1 MKASNYQEIAKA
13 AILAGGLAAAGVL
26 SVGESAQAQ
35 FIGTASQSRVSAAVT
50 SILTDGNT
58 AATNSYAVEQVLPSS
73 DYVFSSPI
81 TVTVSYATTVYVGAN
96 SSVVSPVI
104 TSAQLSAVVTLNT
117 STTPSVERATATA
130 ISGAQAASRYGD
142 VSGIV
147 RAWTAGTSVLD

>member
-1 MKASNYQEIAKA
+1 MKASNYQGIARG

-26 SVGESAQAQ
+26 SVGDSAQAQ
-35 FIGTASQSRVSAAVT
+35 FIGTASQSRVSGATT

-58 AATNSYAVEQVLPSS
+58 AATNSFAIEQVLPSS

-81 TVTVSYATTVYVGAN
+81 SVQISYDTLDKDKNFVAITGAVLTATVEVN
-96 SSVVSPVI
+96 SG
-104 TSAQLSAVVTLNT
+104 TQLT
-117 STTPSVERATATA
+117 VERATADA
-130 ISGAQAASRYGD
+130 ISQAAAASQFGD

>member
-35 FIGTASQSRVSAAVT
+35 FIGIESQSRVSAAVT
-50 SILTDGNT
+50 SILTDGNA
-58 AATNSYAVEQVLPSS
+58 AATNSFAVEQVVPAA
-73 DYVFSSPI
+73 DYVFTGTV
-81 TVTVSYATTVYVGAN
+81 TVTVSYATQNINAQTVVA
-96 SSVVSPVI
+96 I
-104 TSAQLSAVVTLNT
+104 TSGQLSAING
-117 STTPSVERATATA
+117 SNAGQGSVERATAAA
-130 ISGAQAASRYGD
+130 ISAASGVSRFGD

>member
-35 FIGTASQSRVSAAVT
+35 FIGATSQSRVSAAVT
-50 SILTDGNT
+50 SIVTDGNA
-58 AATNSYAVEQVLPSS
+58 AATNSFAVEQVLPSA
-73 DYVFSSPI
+73 DYVFTGPV
-81 TVTVSYATTVYVGAN
+81 TVTVQYATQPVGT
-96 SSVVSPVI
+96 SSVVTPVI
-104 TSAQLSAVVTLNT
+104 TQGQLTAVVAANG
-117 STTPSVERATATA
+117 STTPSVERATAAAITA
-130 ISGAQAASRYGD
+130 ATAGSLYGA

>member
-50 SILTDGNT
+50 SILTDGNA
-58 AATNSYAVEQVLPSS
+58 AATNSFAVEQVLPSS
-73 DYVFSSPI
+73 DYVFSG
-81 TVTVSYATTVYVGAN
+81 VVGVAVSYN
-96 SSVVSPVI
+96 
-104 TSAQLSAVVTLNT
+104 TLNINAASIVAIT
-117 STTPSVERATATA
+117 AAELTAPVVVNAGTQLTVERATAAA
-130 ISGAQAASRYGD
+130 ISTASGLGQFGD

>member
-35 FIGTASQSRVSAAVT
+35 FIGTASQSRVSAAIT

-58 AATNSYAVEQVLPSS
+58 AATNSFAIEQVLPSA
-73 DYVFSSPI
+73 DYIFSGA
-81 TVTVSYATTVYVGAN
+81 VVVNVGYATAVVGSN
-96 SSVVSPVI
+96 TSVLAPII
-104 TSAQLSAVVTLNT
+104 TSGTLTAPVVANA
-117 STTPSVERATATA
+117 STTPSVERATANAITA
-130 ISGAQAASRYGD
+130 ATAASRFGD

>member
-35 FIGTASQSRVSAAVT
+35 FIGAASQSRVSAAVT
-50 SILTDGNT
+50 SILTDGNA
-58 AATNSYAVEQVLPSS
+58 AATNSFAVEQVLPSS
-73 DYVFSSPI
+73 DYVFSG
-81 TVTVSYATTVYVGAN
+81 VVGVAVSYD
-96 SSVVSPVI
+96 
-104 TSAQLSAVVTLNT
+104 TLNINAASIVAIT
-117 STTPSVERATATA
+117 AAELTAPVVVNAGTQLTVERATADA
-130 ISGAQAASRYGD
+130 ISAASGLGQFGD

>member
-1 MKASNYQEIAKA
+1 MKASNYQGIARG

-35 FIGTASQSRVSAAVT
+35 FIGTASQSRVSGATT

-58 AATNSYAVEQVLPSS
+58 AATNSFAVEQVLPSS

-81 TVTVSYATTVYVGAN
+81 SVQISYDTLDKDKNFVAITGAVLTATVEVN
-96 SSVVSPVI
+96 SG
-104 TSAQLSAVVTLNT
+104 TQLT
-117 STTPSVERATATA
+117 VERATADA
-130 ISGAQAASRYGD
+130 ISQAAAASQFGD

-147 RAWTAGTSVLD
+147 RAWTEGTSVLD

>member
-35 FIGTASQSRVSAAVT
+35 FIGTASQSRVSAAIT
-50 SILTDGNT
+50 SILTDGNA
-58 AATNSYAVEQVLPSS
+58 AATNSFAVEQVLPSS

-81 TVTVSYATTVYVGAN
+81 SVQISYDTLTLAKDKNFVAITGAVLTATVEVN
-96 SSVVSPVI
+96 SG
-104 TSAQLSAVVTLNT
+104 TQLT
-117 STTPSVERATATA
+117 VERATADA
-130 ISGAQAASRYGD
+130 ISQAAAASQFGD

-147 RAWTAGTSVLD
+147 RAWSAGTSVLD

>member
-35 FIGTASQSRVSAAVT
+35 FIGTASQSRVSAAIT
-50 SILTDGNT
+50 SILTDGNA
-58 AATNSYAVEQVLPSS
+58 AATNSFAVEQVLPSS
-73 DYVFSSPI
+73 DYVFSAPI
-81 TVTVSYATTVYVGAN
+81 TLTVSYETLNINAASIVAI
-96 SSVVSPVI
+96 SS
-104 TSAQLSAVVTLNT
+104 AELSATVEVNAGTQLT
-117 STTPSVERATATA
+117 VERATADA
-130 ISGAQAASRYGD
+130 ISTASGAGQFGD

>member
-1 MKASNYQEIAKA
+1 MKASNYQGIARG

-35 FIGTASQSRVSAAVT
+35 FIGTASQSRVSGATT

-58 AATNSYAVEQVLPSS
+58 AATNSFAIEQVLPSS

-81 TVTVSYATTVYVGAN
+81 SVQISYDTLDKDNKFVAITGAVLTATVEVNAGT
-96 SSVVSPVI
+96 
-104 TSAQLSAVVTLNT
+104 QLT
-117 STTPSVERATATA
+117 VERATADA
-130 ISGAQAASRYGD
+130 ISQAAAAGQFGD

-147 RAWTAGTSVLD
+147 RAWSAGTSVLE